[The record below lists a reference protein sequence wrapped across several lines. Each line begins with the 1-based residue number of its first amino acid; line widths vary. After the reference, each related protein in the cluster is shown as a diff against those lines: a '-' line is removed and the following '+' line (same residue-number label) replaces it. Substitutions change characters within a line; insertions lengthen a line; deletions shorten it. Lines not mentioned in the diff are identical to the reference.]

1 MVRPHKYK
9 TEEERLQARREQTR
23 KAVNK
28 HRKGVSNNS
37 VSNNSVS
44 NNSNVSNNVSNN
56 SNKNYKLLYELLK
69 VEHEELKEHNKVNE
83 DYIQELQHK
92 VRELEN
98 KDEGEWW

>member
-1 MVRPHKYK
+1 MVRPVKYK

-37 VSNNSVS
+37 VSNNS
-44 NNSNVSNNVSNN
+44 NVSNNVSNN
-56 SNKNYKLLYELLK
+56 SDKNYKLLYELLK
-69 VEHEELKEHNKVNE
+69 IEHEELKEHNKVNE
-83 DYIQELQHK
+83 DYIQELHNK
-92 VRELEN
+92 VKELEN

>member
-1 MVRPHKYK
+1 MVRPKKYANE
-9 TEEERLQARREQTR
+9 TERLQARREQTR

-28 HRKGVSNNS
+28 HRKG

>member
-37 VSNNSVS
+37 VSNNS
-44 NNSNVSNNVSNN
+44 NVSNNVSNN
-56 SNKNYKLLYELLK
+56 SDKNYKLLYELLK
-69 VEHEELKEHNKVNE
+69 IEHEELKEHNKANE
-83 DYIQELQHK
+83 ELIEEQRHK
-92 VRELEN
+92 IRELEN
-98 KDEGEWW
+98 KEEGEWW

>member
-1 MVRPHKYK
+1 MSRPRKYK
-9 TEEERLQARREQTR
+9 TEAERLQARREQTR

-28 HRKGVSNNS
+28 HRKG

>member
-37 VSNNSVS
+37 VSNNS
-44 NNSNVSNNVSNN
+44 NVSNNVSNN
-56 SNKNYKLLYELLK
+56 SDKNYKLLYELLK
-69 VEHEELKEHNKVNE
+69 VEHEELKEHNKANE
-83 DYIQELQHK
+83 ELIEEQRHK
-92 VRELEN
+92 IRELEN
-98 KDEGEWW
+98 KEEGEWW